1 MKGSGSH
8 VENKFE
14 VSILHALVSFFWE
27 VVGDLPNGQSSPGI
41 LQSVQQ
47 PSNDILQIPQLS
59 SFAIQCQL
67 ATPVHLLT
75 GEWTIAIDTFCTFLG
90 VVGVDRWVRRGLR

>member
-1 MKGSGSH
+1 MKASEGKWFSCP
-8 VENKFE
+8 ENKFE
-14 VSILHALVSFFWE
+14 VSILHALE
-27 VVGDLPNGQSSPGI
+27 VVGNLPNGQSSPGI